1 MSSRNFSAVSK
12 KKGVEY
18 AGKGLGY
25 GEMKSG
31 RSRLYDDAF
40 FSRHTDA
47 TVQSA
52 RIIVPHVLRKVRP
65 RKVVDVGC
73 ALGAWL
79 KVFAEHG
86 AEVIQGLD
94 GHYVDSSKLLI
105 RKENFTPVDL
115 VETIKSDINPVM
127 EKADGRYD
135 LAVCLEVAEHLP
147 ESSAP
152 DLVRMLTTLAPIV
165 LFSAAVPGQGGV
177 GHINEQWPDY
187 WKQRFEE
194 RGFERVD
201 GIRRHIWNNQ
211 RVHWWYRQ
219 NIFLFA
225 TRAQIERS
233 ASLREEERL
242 PRSKLLYI
250 HCFNRYRRL
259 RNGLAKIFR
268 AFLNV
273 TGTQTPR
280 WSEPRRRAERFFML
294 VITKVSLATGVNIQF
309 FDGYIL

>member
-1 MSSRNFSAVSK
+1 MNRVTSA
-12 KKGVEY
+12 
-18 AGKGLGY
+18 
-25 GEMKSG
+25 
-31 RSRLYDDAF
+31 LYDEAF
-40 FSRHTDA
+40 FSRHIDA
-47 TVQSA
+47 TMQSA

-65 RKVVDVGC
+65 RRVVDVGC

-86 AEVIQGLD
+86 AEVVQGLD

-105 RKENFTPVDL
+105 GKENFTPVDL

-152 DLVRMLTTLAPIV
+152 DLVRTLTTLAPVV

-177 GHINEQWPDY
+177 GHINEQWPSY
-187 WKQRFEE
+187 WKSRFEE
-194 RGFERVD
+194 QGFQRFD
-201 GIRRHIWNNQ
+201 PIRPRIWNNQ

-225 TRAQIERS
+225 ALEQIEHTE
-233 ASLREEERL
+233 SLREAEGL
-242 PRSKLLYI
+242 PQIDVLYI
-250 HCFNRYRRL
+250 HCLNRYRSLKR
-259 RNGLAKIFR
+259 GLKEISR
-268 AFLNV
+268 ATLKAL
-273 TGTQTPR
+273 GPQA
-280 WSEPRRRAERFFML
+280 SPRREPQRKAQRF
-294 VITKVSLATGVNIQF
+294 SQ
-309 FDGYIL
+309 